1 MVTARNDGDAKGAI
15 AKSGHVVEAVYE
27 TPLLAHATME
37 PCNATVH
44 LTADRLDIWM
54 GSQSALG
61 NARMAAQLTGLK
73 PEQVYFHQAYLG
85 AGFGRRLN
93 GDKLRHAFLVAT

>member
-15 AKSGHVVEAVYE
+15 AKSAHVVEAVYE

-44 LTADRLDIWM
+44 LQDDRLDIWM
-54 GSQSALG
+54 GSQSALD
-61 NARMAAQLTGLK
+61 NAKMAAK
-73 PEQVYFHQAYLG
+73 E
-85 AGFGRRLN
+85 AG
-93 GDKLRHAFLVAT
+93 